1 VFLSSVCSLCSAR
14 AILLMRSLEKRE
26 IQLEKRE
33 IQLEKRE
40 IQLEKREKSS
50 LTTRYKK

>member
-1 VFLSSVCSLCSAR
+1 
-14 AILLMRSLEKRE
+14 MRSLEKRE

-40 IQLEKREKSS
+40 KNS

>member
-1 VFLSSVCSLCSAR
+1 MFLSSVCSLCSAR
-14 AILLMRSLEKRE
+14 AILMRSLEKRE

-40 IQLEKREKSS
+40 IQLEKREKKS

>member
-1 VFLSSVCSLCSAR
+1 
-14 AILLMRSLEKRE
+14 MRSLEKRE

-40 IQLEKREKSS
+40 KNI